1 MNLSFFT
8 AYKIKNNTHTSF
20 SKVIIRLATW
30 GTALSVAIMIIAIA
44 VVQGF
49 KKNIENKLLIF
60 WGDFH
65 VSIASP
71 TGMMAS
77 GSFLRDEELE
87 KNILDYD
94 NINSL
99 TPFALKPS
107 ILKGDGPLHG
117 IRLKGINK
125 DYAFENNESI
135 KYEGQTIFFE
145 DTSYSTDIML
155 SPEIM
160 GRLNIGIGD
169 HVIAYFLQEGQSS
182 PKIRKLTVVGS
193 FHTGV
198 GEIDNTFGICD
209 IKLIQALNNWSNI
222 EISGYEIEVEDKS
235 KISETSNA
243 IYEKYVEPPLISETV
258 KNMYP
263 GIFSWINAQDINAR
277 VLLII
282 MSIVAIINIAT
293 ALLIYILERHNMV
306 GLFKALGMKNR
317 MIQKIFIYHAM
328 WISLRGIL
336 IGNVIAGI
344 ISYLQLKY
352 KFIKLDEEIYYM
364 EHAPIYW
371 TWTALLIVNLATLL
385 LTLLL
390 MNIPS
395 LLVRKMNIISALKFK

>member
-1 MNLSFFT
+1 LNLSFFT
-8 AYKIKNNTHTSF
+8 AYRIKNNTHTSF
-20 SKVIIRLATW
+20 SKIIIRLATW

-49 KKNIENKLLIF
+49 KKNIENKLLVF

-65 VSIASP
+65 VSVSSAD
-71 TGMMAS
+71 GMMSAA
-77 GSFLRDEELE
+77 SFLRDRDLE
-87 KNILDYD
+87 DSIKQYD
-94 NINSL
+94 NIESL
-99 TPFALKPS
+99 SIFALKPT
-107 ILKGDGPLHG
+107 ILKGDGPLSG
-117 IRLKGINK
+117 LRLKGV
-125 DYAFENNESI
+125 DSTYPFRSDEAI
-135 KYEGQTIFFE
+135 KYEGSKIFFE
-145 DTSYSTDIML
+145 DTAYSTDIML

-169 HVIAYFLQEGQSS
+169 AVIAYFLQEGQNS

-193 FHTGV
+193 YHTGV

-209 IKLIQALNNWSNI
+209 IKLIQALNNWGPT
-222 EISGYEIEVEDKS
+222 EVSGYEITVKDKS
-235 KISETSNA
+235 FTDATTDS
-243 IYEKYVEPPLISETV
+243 IYQHFVEPPLTAETV

-293 ALLIYILERHNMV
+293 ALLIYILERHNTV
-306 GLFKALGMKNR
+306 GIFKALGMKNWD
-317 MIQKIFIYHAM
+317 IQKIFIYHAT

-336 IGNVIAGI
+336 IGNLIGGI
-344 ISYLQLKY
+344 ICYLQYKY

-371 TWTALLIVNLATLL
+371 NWWALILVDLATII
-385 LTLLL
+385 LTLIL

-395 LLVRKMNIISALKFK
+395 LLVRKMNIVSALKFK